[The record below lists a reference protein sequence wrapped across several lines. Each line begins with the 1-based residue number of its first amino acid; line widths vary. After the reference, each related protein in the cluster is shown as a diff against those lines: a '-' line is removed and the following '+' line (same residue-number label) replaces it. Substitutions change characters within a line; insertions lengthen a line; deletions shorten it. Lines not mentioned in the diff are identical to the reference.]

1 MFGVCCE
8 GIPQQVNVLID
19 EAVDVGKGA
28 NNMQYAACGIDL
40 SSSPRD
46 RSLNSGSR
54 GAPER
59 RERVLSTWQEF
70 VQQLVDRG
78 QVATQT
84 MDG

>member
-1 MFGVCCE
+1 MMPCF
-8 GIPQQVNVLID
+8 
-19 EAVDVGKGA
+19 ARW
-28 NNMQYAACGIDL
+28 IDL

-46 RSLNSGSR
+46 RRSLNSDSR
-54 GAPER
+54 GAPEP

-78 QVATQT
+78 QVATET